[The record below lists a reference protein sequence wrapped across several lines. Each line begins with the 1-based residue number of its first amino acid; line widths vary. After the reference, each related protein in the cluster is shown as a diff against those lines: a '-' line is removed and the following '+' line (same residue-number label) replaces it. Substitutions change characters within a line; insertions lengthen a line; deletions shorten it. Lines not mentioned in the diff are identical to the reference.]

1 MIGLFLFLILY
12 NRYFFLKNKRVLSG
26 RDFFFPPGFFYT
38 LGTILEKR
46 VYFRQTSLF

>member
-12 NRYFFLKNKRVLSG
+12 NRYFFLKNKRVLSE
-26 RDFFFPPGFFYT
+26 RDFFFPFGFFYT
-38 LGTILEKR
+38 LGTILGKR